1 MAGFL
6 LGFFTVVMVLASI
19 FMIFLV
25 LLQRGSEGGGGSAF
39 GGGAAESAFG
49 GETSR
54 VLTRTTVTTAVIFFV
69 VGLGLYLGQI
79 AAHKKAHGN
88 VEMDKVVLQADAAAQ
103 AKANASQPEA
113 TPRPGEETARAM
125 KVLDAETKSSH
136 SGAEA
141 K

>member
-1 MAGFL
+1 MTGFL
-6 LGFFTVVMVLASI
+6 LGFFTVVMVLSSL
-19 FMIFLV
+19 FLIFLV

-79 AAHKKAHGN
+79 AAHKKPHSTM
-88 VEMDKVVLQADAAAQ
+88 EMDKIVLQADAQAQ
-103 AKANASQPEA
+103 EKANAGKPEA
-113 TPRPGEETARAM
+113 TPKPGEETARAM
-125 KVLDAETKSSH
+125 KVLDAETKTTPE
-136 SGAEA
+136 G